1 MQRPEKQ
8 FWTYIALISG
18 IMLLGLSGQLISCAK
33 AETMRKPIP
42 EDHSPIRPVAQP
54 HAPWNQP
61 GPAVTARP
69 TVQVKAQLDRGSV
82 MLHGPGV
89 VRVEVNLDPRHND
102 SAQVR
107 APSDI
112 VVVVDTSGS
121 MEGQKLHFAKQALFE
136 LFDRLE
142 AGDRFGLVQYNTD
155 AEVLVPLQPAT
166 PEAQSMFRNIASR
179 LIAHG
184 STNMSA
190 GLDRGAELFT
200 YGPQRPA
207 AGRLVLLSDG
217 LANAGDASEY
227 GLSLRTRRLSQMG
240 YAVSTMGIGEDF
252 DEHMMTALATSG
264 TGAFYYLSKLS
275 YLAEFLEAE
284 LNSTRETYA
293 LAAELSYTPA
303 PRVQLIDAMGLEVAH
318 QGAGSVIRL
327 GNLYAGRTRSVWLTL
342 RAPTDQ
348 LGTFD
353 LGELTVSY
361 ERSGYKER
369 VVVGPL
375 PSVLCLQDTLEYER
389 RVNKD
394 VWERGLVNNVFS
406 KAEEDFGD
414 AIRTGDRRVIA
425 EALSGAEQERHLA
438 ERLGSKAVIGR
449 LEDLNG
455 KAVAAEQAQAAPAA
469 VRNQEAKKAKAR
481 GYQQRN
487 SSSYKSVDSAMKAY

>member
-18 IMLLGLSGQLISCAK
+18 VVLLGLSGQLISCAR
-33 AETMRKPIP
+33 AETVRKPVP
-42 EDHSPIRPVAQP
+42 GDDSPVRPIAQP
-54 HAPWNQP
+54 HAPWNEP
-61 GPAVTARP
+61 GPSVTGKP
-69 TVQVKAQLDRGSV
+69 TVHVTAQLDRSSV

-89 VRVEVNLDPRHND
+89 VRVEVNLAPEPGDIAR
-102 SAQVR
+102 AR

-121 MEGQKLHFAKQALFE
+121 MEGEKLHFAKQALFE
-136 LFDRLE
+136 LFERLE
-142 AGDRFGLVQYNTD
+142 PGDRFGLVQYNTD

-166 PEAQSMFRNIASR
+166 AEAKAVFRAIASR
-179 LIAHG
+179 LVAAG

-190 GLDRGAELFT
+190 GLDRGAELFS
-200 YGPQRPA
+200 YVPAHSA

-240 YAVSTMGIGEDF
+240 YAVSTMGVGEDF
-252 DEHMMTALATSG
+252 DEHLMTALATSG

-293 LAAELSYTPA
+293 LAAELAFTPA
-303 PRVQLIDAMGLEVAH
+303 PGVQLLDAMGLEVAH
-318 QGAGSVIRL
+318 QGAGAKIRL
-327 GNLYAGRTRSVWLTL
+327 GNLYAGRNRSVWLTL
-342 RAPTDQ
+342 RAPTDRLGSFELGQ
-348 LGTFD
+348 LA
-353 LGELTVSY
+353 LNY
-361 ERSGYKER
+361 ERGGYKER
-369 VVVGPL
+369 VVVAPL
-375 PSVLCLQDTLEYER
+375 PSVLCLRDNLEYER

-414 AIRTGDRRVIA
+414 AIRTGDRRVI
-425 EALSGAEQERHLA
+425 EQALSAAEQERSLA
-438 ERLGSKAVIGR
+438 QRLGSASVIGR
-449 LEDLNG
+449 LDDLNG
-455 KAVAAEQAQAAPAA
+455 KAVAAEQAQSAPAA

-487 SSSYKSVDSAMKAY
+487 AASYKSVDSAMKAY

>member
-1 MQRPEKQ
+1 V
-8 FWTYIALISG
+8 I
-18 IMLLGLSGQLISCAK
+18 
-33 AETMRKPIP
+33 
-42 EDHSPIRPVAQP
+42 
-54 HAPWNQP
+54 
-61 GPAVTARP
+61 ARP

-89 VRVEVNLDPRHND
+89 VRVEVNLDAQQNEEI
-102 SAQVR
+102 QVR
-107 APSDI
+107 SASDI

-121 MEGQKLHFAKQALFE
+121 MAGEKLHFAKQALFE

-142 AGDRFGLVQYNTD
+142 PGDRFGLVQYNTD
-155 AEVLVPLQPAT
+155 AEVLIPLQPAT
-166 PEAQSMFRNIASR
+166 AEAKSVFRNIASR
-179 LIAHG
+179 LVANG

-190 GLDRGAELFT
+190 GLDRGAELFG
-200 YGPQRPA
+200 YVPQHAA

-227 GLSLRTRRLSQMG
+227 GLSRRVRRLSQMG
-240 YAVSTMGIGEDF
+240 YAVSTMGVGEDF

-275 YLAEFLEAE
+275 YLGEFLEAE

-293 LAAELSYTPA
+293 RATELLFAPAAG
-303 PRVQLIDAMGLEVAH
+303 VQLLDTMGLEVA
-318 QGAGSVIRL
+318 QQATGTVIRL

-348 LGTFD
+348 LGTFG

-361 ERSGYKER
+361 ERAGYKER

-375 PSVLCLQDTLEYER
+375 PGVLCLRDTREYER

-394 VWERGLVNNVFS
+394 VWERGLLGNVFS

-455 KAVAAEQAQAAPAA
+455 KAAAAEQAQAAPAP

-487 SSSYKSVDSAMKAY
+487 SDSYKSLDSAMKAY